1 MNLASFVFMSVHE
14 FNTLAT
20 FSDAALKC
28 DIVGNED
35 NYKYLVA
42 LYTQS
47 VRERL
52 TFSFFFSCKSVFG
65 QFTTRSSSFYS
76 YSATSY
82 ERRSK
87 KKNQ

>member
-1 MNLASFVFMSVHE
+1 MNINTSV
-14 FNTLAT
+14 T

-28 DIVGNED
+28 DIVGKED

-47 VRERL
+47 IRERY

-65 QFTTRSSSFYS
+65 QFTTRSSSFHS
-76 YSATSY
+76 YSATSCEY
-82 ERRSK
+82 DNVKVKEKSVMC
-87 KKNQ
+87 QAS